1 MSLIKTLLRDTFKK
15 KELLIL
21 ALPGLLLLLAFN
33 YLPMFG
39 LFIAFKDINYAK
51 GLLGS
56 DWVGF
61 KNFEIFFALG
71 NVYRLMRN
79 TVGLNFMFIVVGN
92 AVAVV
97 FALLLYE
104 LKRRSVKVFQTILF
118 IPFLLSWVVASYVT
132 DIFLNH
138 SKGIINIALLD
149 MGLEKVMW
157 YFEPSY
163 WPIILLIVNIWKG
176 VGYGAVIYYAAL
188 MSIDSTYYEAA
199 ALDGA
204 NRLQQV
210 VRISLPMISPLIIL
224 LFILSLGKIFTA
236 DFGLFYF
243 VTRNNPMLYEV
254 IDVIDTF
261 VFRMLRVRGDI
272 GISSAMALIQSIVG
286 CVFLVTANF
295 IVRRVSPEKAL
306 F

>member
-1 MSLIKTLLRDTFKK
+1 
-15 KELLIL
+15 
-21 ALPGLLLLLAFN
+21 
-33 YLPMFG
+33 
-39 LFIAFKDINYAK
+39 
-51 GLLGS
+51 
-56 DWVGF
+56 
-61 KNFEIFFALG
+61 
-71 NVYRLMRN
+71 
-79 TVGLNFMFIVVGN
+79 
-92 AVAVV
+92 
-97 FALLLYE
+97 
-104 LKRRSVKVFQTILF
+104 
-118 IPFLLSWVVASYVT
+118 
-132 DIFLNH
+132 
-138 SKGIINIALLD
+138 

-272 GISSAMALIQSIVG
+272 GISSAMALIQSVVG